1 MKVLIGFFAAL
12 IVGLTGVGGGSFT
25 TPALILLVGTTGA
38 EAVGTALVFASVIRL
53 LAAPFYVLGQKIH
66 IRYLLIMLLGA
77 VPGVLAGTYLLRQ
90 ATAPASTPW
99 VLLVLGAMLVS
110 GAVLTAW
117 PRRAPM
123 TSGSFHRR
131 SRWLAWLALPLGIE
145 TGFSSAGAGALGSL
159 LLFNFTPLSPAQVVG
174 TDMVFGTALTSLG
187 AVFHF
192 SFGTV
197 SGSTL
202 ESLLTGGIPGV
213 LIGCLLA
220 PQLPAQLLR
229 KLVLALTMLLGF
241 QLLLMG
247 TRW

>member
-1 MKVLIGFFAAL
+1 MKVAIGFFAAL

-25 TPALILLVGTTGA
+25 TPALILLAGTSGA
-38 EAVGTALVFASVIRL
+38 DAVGTALVFATVIRL
-53 LAAPFYVLGQKIH
+53 VAAPFYVLGQKIH
-66 IRYLLIMLLGA
+66 MRYLLIMLLGA
-77 VPGVLAGTYLLRQ
+77 VPGLLAGTYLLRE
-90 ATAPASTPW
+90 AAARASAPW

-110 GAVLTAW
+110 GAALTAW

-123 TSGSFHRR
+123 TCGSFHRR
-131 SRWLAWLALPLGIE
+131 SRWLACLALPLGLE

-159 LLFNFTPLSPAQVVG
+159 LLFNFTPLSAAQVVG

-202 ESLLTGGIPGV
+202 QALLVGGLPGV

-220 PQLPAQLLR
+220 PRLPAHVLR
-229 KLVLALTMLLGF
+229 KMVLALTGLLGL

>member
-1 MKVLIGFFAAL
+1 M
-12 IVGLTGVGGGSFT
+12 
-25 TPALILLVGTTGA
+25 PALILLAGTSGA
-38 EAVGTALVFASVIRL
+38 EAVGTALVFATVIRL
-53 LAAPFYVLGQKIH
+53 VAAPFYVSGQKIH
-66 IRYLLIMLLGA
+66 MRYLLIMLLGA
-77 VPGVLAGTYLLRQ
+77 IPGVLAGTYLLRE
-90 ATAPASTPW
+90 ATTRASTPW

-117 PRRAPM
+117 PSRPVM
-123 TSGSFHRR
+123 SGSSHRR
-131 SRWLAWLALPLGIE
+131 SRWLAWLAVPLGVE
-145 TGFSSAGAGALGSL
+145 TGFSSAGTGALGSL

-197 SGSTL
+197 NGSTL
-202 ESLLTGGIPGV
+202 QALLDGGLPGV

-220 PQLPAQLLR
+220 PRLPAHLLR
-229 KLVLALTMLLGF
+229 KMVLALTMLLGV